1 MSAPT
6 GEQLLLVSMPFGALD
21 RPSIALGLLQAH
33 ANGLG
38 IPCDTRYL
46 GFDFAAL
53 IGVGEYSWIADT
65 VPYTAFLGDWLF
77 AEALYGPNPPD
88 DVRYLTQILRN
99 TWSLGTGDI
108 SRALRARTLV
118 EPFLDACMRSVPF
131 ADYSFVG
138 FTSVFHQN
146 IASLALA
153 KRIKAAHP
161 EITVAFGGANWEE
174 EMGETLLTQFE
185 FVDLAF
191 SGEADQSFPAVLE
204 ARRRGD
210 PVMGIPGVIVPGG
223 GRHGLATTHDMDSV
237 PVPDY
242 EPFFSEREGR
252 PALGGRHVTLIMETA
267 RGCWWGERS
276 HCTFCGL
283 NGSTMAFR
291 SKSPERVLDEI
302 TFLRSQYDSRV
313 FSIVDDILDMRYF
326 RTVMPRLADANLDV
340 EFFWEV
346 KANLTHAQVR
356 LLDAAGVKYIQPGI
370 ESLSDHVLDLMR
382 KGVSTLRNVQL
393 LKWCRE
399 FGVKP
404 LWNLLYGFPGETAE
418 DYESSADV
426 IRAIWHLQP
435 PTGYGPIRLDRFSP
449 YHDDPA
455 SFGMISVRPLAPFAH
470 LYPFDNDVVMR
481 VAYYFDFDYAD
492 GRGDDDFAA
501 DVVELTKAWMAD
513 DAPGELWL
521 RHYDEQTVVV
531 VDSRRGCAE
540 PQTAVL
546 EGWKATVYLA
556 CDRAHSVEEL
566 SELDAVRSADVSATQ
581 LDEFLQ
587 RCAVHQL
594 MITSG
599 GQWLSVAVHHPA
611 RTADD
616 HTAPSRRYLQL
627 LPA

>member
-1 MSAPT
+1 MSSPVSDRV
-6 GEQLLLVSMPFGALD
+6 LLASMPFGALD

-33 ANGLG
+33 ATNLG
-38 IPCDTRYL
+38 VPCDARYF
-46 GFDFAAL
+46 GFDFAEL
-53 IGVGEYSWIADT
+53 IGVGEYRWIADS

-77 AEALYGPNPPD
+77 AEALYGKNPTD
-88 DVRYLTQILRN
+88 DVRYVTQVLRG
-99 TWSLGTGDI
+99 TWNLSTGEV

-118 EPFLDACMRSVPF
+118 RVFLEACLSEVPF

-146 IASLALA
+146 LASLALA
-153 KRIKAAHP
+153 KQIKARHP
-161 EITVAFGGANWEE
+161 GITIAFGGANWEE
-174 EMGETLLTQFE
+174 EMGETLLAQFD

-204 ARRRGD
+204 ARRNGT
-210 PVMGIPGVIVPGG
+210 PLTGIPGVIIPGG
-223 GRHGLATTHDMDSV
+223 GRHGLSTTHDMDAV
-237 PVPDY
+237 PIPDY
-242 EPFFSEREGR
+242 DAFFTAHDAR
-252 PALGGRHVTLIMETA
+252 PTLAGQPVTLMVETA

-291 SKSPERVLDEI
+291 SKSPQRVLDEI
-302 TFLRSQYDSRV
+302 RYLRRQYNSRV
-313 FSIVDDILDMRYF
+313 FSVVDDILDMRYF
-326 RTVMPRLADANLDV
+326 RSVLPRLAEADLDV

-356 LLDAAGVKYIQPGI
+356 LLDAAGVKFIQPGI

-399 FGVKP
+399 FGIKP

-418 DYESSADV
+418 DYEAIADV
-426 IRAIWHLQP
+426 IRAVWHLEP

-455 SFGMISVRPLAPFAH
+455 SFGMVGVRPLLPFAH
-470 LYPFDNDVVMR
+470 LYPFDNDIVMR
-481 VAYYFDFDYAD
+481 IAYYFDFDYAD
-492 GRGDDDFAA
+492 GRRDDDFVG
-501 DVVELTKAWMAD
+501 DVVELTKAWIAD
-513 DAPGELWL
+513 DSPGELWL
-521 RHYDEQTVVV
+521 RRVNEQTIVVI
-531 VDSRRGCAE
+531 DSRRGCAE
-540 PQTAVL
+540 PKTALL
-546 EGWKATVYLA
+546 EGWKAAVYLA
-556 CDRAHSVEEL
+556 CDRAHTGVEL
-566 SELDAVRSADVSATQ
+566 SELDAVRSAGVSAAEM
-581 LDEFLQ
+581 DDFLQ
-587 RCAVHQL
+587 RCLAHQL

-611 RTADD
+611 RATDD
-616 HTAPSRRYLQL
+616 VLAPSRRYLQL